1 VQLDASP
8 RFDAGLS
15 VPDQRSRIMTASAA
29 SGASCASPMLRDR
42 FLNALDASDHVAL
55 RDLAR
60 HLQSCTNTLPS
71 TTCVLLGLPE
81 GSTYA
86 VGALA
91 VIKRQS

>member
-1 VQLDASP
+1 
-8 RFDAGLS
+8 
-15 VPDQRSRIMTASAA
+15 MTAGAA
-29 SGASCASPMLRDR
+29 SGAMCASPVLRDQ
-42 FLNALDASDHVAL
+42 FLNALDASDHAML

-71 TTCVLLGLPE
+71 TTCILLGLPE
-81 GSTYA
+81 GSTYG

>member
-1 VQLDASP
+1 
-8 RFDAGLS
+8 
-15 VPDQRSRIMTASAA
+15 MTASA
-29 SGASCASPMLRDR
+29 GCASPTLRDR
-42 FLNALDASDHVAL
+42 FLNALDARDDAL
-55 RDLAR
+55 LQDLAR

-86 VGALA
+86 LGALT

>member
-1 VQLDASP
+1 
-8 RFDAGLS
+8 
-15 VPDQRSRIMTASAA
+15 MTASVA

-42 FLNALDASDHVAL
+42 FLNALDACDDTLL

-71 TTCVLLGLPE
+71 ATCILLGLPQ
-81 GSTYA
+81 GSTYG

>member
-1 VQLDASP
+1 MGTSI
-8 RFDAGLS
+8 
-15 VPDQRSRIMTASAA
+15 PDQRGRVMTASAA
-29 SGASCASPMLRDR
+29 SWAACASPVLRDQ
-42 FLNALDASDHVAL
+42 FLNALDASDDTML

-71 TTCVLLGLPE
+71 TTCVLLGLPQ

>member
-1 VQLDASP
+1 L
-8 RFDAGLS
+8 
-15 VPDQRSRIMTASAA
+15 
-29 SGASCASPMLRDR
+29 
-42 FLNALDASDHVAL
+42 L

-71 TTCVLLGLPE
+71 TTCILLGLPE
-81 GSTYA
+81 GSTYG

>member
-1 VQLDASP
+1 MSSLTPWRESAQLP
-8 RFDAGLS
+8 PYPINGAG
-15 VPDQRSRIMTASAA
+15 
-29 SGASCASPMLRDR
+29 SCASPVLRDK
-42 FLNALDASDHVAL
+42 FLNALDASDDSLL

-71 TTCVLLGLPE
+71 ATCVLLGLPQ
-81 GSTYA
+81 GSTYG

>member
-1 VQLDASP
+1 
-8 RFDAGLS
+8 
-15 VPDQRSRIMTASAA
+15 MTANAA
-29 SGASCASPMLRDR
+29 SGAGCASPMLRDQ
-42 FLNALDASDHVAL
+42 FLNALDASDDAAL

-71 TTCVLLGLPE
+71 TTCTLLGL
-81 GSTYA
+81 STYG

>member
-1 VQLDASP
+1 MTVGAAFGAGASP
-8 RFDAGLS
+8 
-15 VPDQRSRIMTASAA
+15 V
-29 SGASCASPMLRDR
+29 LRDR
-42 FLNALDASDHVAL
+42 FLNALDASDDTLL

-71 TTCVLLGLPE
+71 TTCVLLGLPQ
-81 GSTYA
+81 GSTYG

>member
-1 VQLDASP
+1 
-8 RFDAGLS
+8 
-15 VPDQRSRIMTASAA
+15 MTVGAA
-29 SGASCASPMLRDR
+29 SGAGASPVLRDR
-42 FLNALDASDHVAL
+42 FLNALDASDDTLL

-71 TTCVLLGLPE
+71 TTCVLLGLPQ
-81 GSTYA
+81 GSTYG